1 MNHSTTYRTTWLV
14 WLLAGIGL
22 SAGAVT
28 LVIVGAALWN
38 VMAAKERQD
47 VLHRQVSQIF
57 DQARKN
63 KRQCD
68 AELRWLLSERP
79 QAGLPPT
86 CKALVLDAATVTAL
100 RAADDRIGLALGHV
114 QETAA
119 QVPALHAAC
128 RTWARDNTSAHRELL
143 AARQR
148 AETTLFQLRDQ
159 RANQP
164 SPSRTAQHQLAG
176 AIELQLAYE
185 RLLRAESTAELASVR
200 DDQFVPLA
208 RRLTAELAA
217 GATGDSTETRDAA
230 NLARAISALA
240 DCSSSATDKPGLLS
254 CGSDDLIDKLERCH
268 ELRAQ
273 HEQLEKRTELLMAAY
288 HAATDVLREAELHF
302 TRRAAAETG
311 HVLHRAWRAILL
323 TAALALGFFL
333 GIAWML
339 PRAVTA
345 QLEAVNDAAR
355 EIELA
360 RRKLKAQN
368 IALDQAHKR
377 AEVAS
382 QGKSEFLAMV
392 SHEFRTPLTSVL
404 GYCDILL
411 TRPLPGDAQESV
423 LTIQRNGQHLLS
435 VVSDI
440 MDLSKIEAG
449 RLDVQTGPCSLLD
462 LARESADLLA
472 PRCRAKRLELVLHAV
487 GRFPAVVQADA
498 TRLRQI
504 LINVLATA
512 VELAES
518 GAISLT
524 AQCHPSHSSWTISV
538 AVPEVA
544 LTTEQIERLFEPFV
558 NSAAVSARG
567 RGDMGLGLSI
577 SRRLATLLGGEIRV
591 TSDAQ
596 RGTTFELTTPIGILR
611 DTPLVEALN
620 FSSGASTPPSDGP
633 LAATLATPA
642 PSVLPGRKPAAAEST
657 RLDSAVRILVAE
669 DGPDNQRLIATVLK
683 RLGAEIEIVSNG
695 SQAVELALNAWRTG
709 CPYAVI
715 LMDMQM
721 PVLDGYAATRRL
733 RDEGYDGPIIALTA
747 HAMAH
752 DRQKCLD
759 AGCTDYS
766 TKPLQ
771 IPMLQNM
778 VRHYATVS
786 RATA

>member
-22 SAGAVT
+22 SAGTVT

-38 VMAAKERQD
+38 VMGAKERQD
-47 VLHRQVSQIF
+47 VLHDEISRVV
-57 DQARKN
+57 DEARRN
-63 KRQCD
+63 KQRCD
-68 AELRWLLSERP
+68 ADLRRLLADRSRYTAAHLCRP
-79 QAGLPPT
+79 
-86 CKALVLDAATVTAL
+86 LVLDAATVA
-100 RAADDRIGLALGHV
+100 
-114 QETAA
+114 
-119 QVPALHAAC
+119 ALHAADPKVGQALTHVQEGAAKLPALYAAC
-128 RTWARDNTSAHRELL
+128 HTWADDNVQSRRELQ
-143 AARQR
+143 ATRQR
-148 AETTLFQLRDQ
+148 AETALFQLRDHLDHQ
-159 RANQP
+159 AAP
-164 SPSRTAQHQLAG
+164 STQTEKRLVHAL
-176 AIELQLAYE
+176 ELQLVFE
-185 RLLRAESTAELASVR
+185 RLLRAETAAELVAVQ
-200 DDQFVPLA
+200 DDQLAPLA
-208 RRLTAELAA
+208 VEAACDQVGEAEGQADPMAEL
-217 GATGDSTETRDAA
+217 R
-230 NLARAISALA
+230 LAQALHALA
-240 DCSSSATDKPGLLS
+240 GCDLTIVGRQGALDCGPDGLLAQLS
-254 CGSDDLIDKLERCH
+254 KRHDLSTRHD
-268 ELRAQ
+268 
-273 HEQLEKRTELLMAAY
+273 QLEMQAEQDLATL

-311 HVLHRAWRAILL
+311 QVLHRAWRAILL

-333 GIAWML
+333 GIAWKL
-339 PRAVTA
+339 PRAVSA
-345 QLEAVNDAAR
+345 QLEAVNSAAR

-368 IALDQAHKR
+368 IALDQAQKR

-411 TRPLPGDAQESV
+411 TRPLPGDACESV

-440 MDLSKIEAG
+440 LDLSKIESG
-449 RLDVQTGPCSLLD
+449 RLDVQTGACSLVGIVRD
-462 LARESADLLA
+462 AADLLA
-472 PRCRAKRLELVLHAV
+472 PRARAKRLTLATHPV
-487 GRFPAVVQADA
+487 GRLPAVVQADA

-504 LINVLATA
+504 AINLLATA

-518 GAISLT
+518 GEISLA
-524 AQCHPSHSSWTISV
+524 AQCRTTPMPNWTLSIAAPGMVLS
-538 AVPEVA
+538 EQ
-544 LTTEQIERLFEPFV
+544 QIERLFEPFV
-558 NSAAVSARG
+558 NSVAVKGRG
-567 RGDMGLGLSI
+567 QGDMGLGLSI

-591 TSDAQ
+591 TSDAE
-596 RGTTFELTTPIGILR
+596 RGTTLELTTPIELVDDAPLVDGMEAMASVAASSDIPQIPASADQLVPPR
-611 DTPLVEALN
+611 PIAPVAPLDTPL
-620 FSSGASTPPSDGP
+620 
-633 LAATLATPA
+633 
-642 PSVLPGRKPAAAEST
+642 
-657 RLDSAVRILVAE
+657 RILVAE

-695 SQAVELALNAWRTG
+695 SQAVELALNASRTG
-709 CPYAVI
+709 CPYSVI

-771 IPMLQNM
+771 IPMLQSM
-778 VRHYATVS
+778 VRHYA
-786 RATA
+786 AAGQLTA